1 MQISSVNYYEKISIL
16 QQNKPVH
23 AEPLTVNKSQASED
37 LFTLS
42 PMAKN
47 KMEDA
52 RQIMSRY
59 DIKHMSFNGLGE
71 MSSELREADL
81 MTDQEWLMMNT
92 PRDHNPSIQGMF
104 TTDMNKPVDIISTF
118 ESELDAKKRLG
129 QDRKLLTIG
138 ENRLSLLRFLDSLS
152 SS

>member
-1 MQISSVNYYEKISIL
+1 MQISSVNSYQKISIF
-16 QQNKPVH
+16 QHNKPAH
-23 AEPLTVNKSQASED
+23 AEPSTVNKSQASED

-59 DIKHMSFNGLGE
+59 DINNMSFNDLEE
-71 MSSELREADL
+71 MSSELREVGL

-92 PRDHNPSIQGMF
+92 PRDHIPGIEGMV
-104 TTDMNKPVDIISTF
+104 TTDMNKPIDIISTF
-118 ESELDAKKRLG
+118 EAELDAKKRLG

-138 ENRLSLLRFLDSLS
+138 ENRLSLLRFFDSLS

>member
-1 MQISSVNYYEKISIL
+1 MQISSVNSYQKISIF
-16 QQNKPVH
+16 QQNKPAH

-59 DIKHMSFNGLGE
+59 DINNMSFNDLEE
-71 MSSELREADL
+71 MSSDLREIGL

-92 PRDHNPSIQGMF
+92 PRDHNPGIEGMV
-104 TTDMNKPVDIISTF
+104 TTDMNKPIDIISTF
-118 ESELDAKKRLG
+118 EAELDAKKRLG
-129 QDRKLLTIG
+129 QDRKLLTIE
-138 ENRLSLLRFLDSLS
+138 ENRLSLLRFFDSLS